1 LPIQGSPLLDF
12 HPLVVINDNMKAE
25 LLKQHR
31 QRLPNGGLVEMKIWK
46 LPCPVPPCDPTFT
59 YRLVYI
65 LNGARLVGF
74 DKERGDGDHEHL
86 DGKKSVYRFVSIDQ
100 LLDDFIAEVE
110 RRVE

>member
-1 LPIQGSPLLDF
+1 MLERPLDSVQF
-12 HPLVVINDNMKAE
+12 VVKNANMKAE

-46 LPCPVPPCDPTFT
+46 LPCPVPPCDHAFK

-65 LNGARLVGF
+65 LNGKRLVGF
-74 DKERGDGDHEHL
+74 DNELGKGDHQHL
-86 DGKKSVYRFVSIDQ
+86 DGIESVYRFVSIDQ

-110 RRVE
+110 RRIE